1 MTVAVASP
9 SAAVM
14 SVAKRQREPRRA
26 WIDNLRVAVIA
37 GVIVDHVA
45 TAYVLDIDWYYEERT
60 THAATEVVV
69 AAAIL
74 PASLFAMAVLFLVA
88 GVLAQ
93 RSLARKGAWPFIL
106 GRLVRLGAPLV
117 IFTLLIGPMTSVLG
131 ARAEAD
137 PAADDVGSLFVE
149 ELHEFDTGPM
159 WFLAALL
166 VFSIAYAAWR
176 NGRSARGTPPL
187 WTGHLVA
194 AGAAIVIGSFVV
206 RLAWPFTADS
216 PFGLNLWEWPQMA
229 TLFALGVLAG
239 ERGWLDPLPFWVGRT
254 CRWATV
260 AGLAGLAA
268 VVAAVGLGD
277 DKEAFAGGWNVEAL
291 AAPAVEATIAVAMSL
306 LLLAWFRRRWDHD
319 GPLARALGRASFAA
333 YILHAPVVVLL
344 SAALSSLA
352 LVTEVKFVV
361 VAMVGIATSFTLGW
375 LATRLRP
382 LSRVL

>member
-1 MTVAVASP
+1 VDRQP
-9 SAAVM
+9 S
-14 SVAKRQREPRRA
+14 SCRHRR
-26 WIDNLRVAVIA
+26 RHRY
-37 GVIVDHVA
+37 HVA

-88 GVLAQ
+88 GVIAQ

-176 NGRSARGTPPL
+176 NGRSARGTPASDRSPCCRWGCHRHRVL
-187 WTGHLVA
+187 R
-194 AGAAIVIGSFVV
+194 GAP
-206 RLAWPFTADS
+206 RLAV
-216 PFGLNLWEWPQMA
+216 N
-229 TLFALGVLAG
+229 
-239 ERGWLDPLPFWVGRT
+239 
-254 CRWATV
+254 
-260 AGLAGLAA
+260 
-268 VVAAVGLGD
+268 
-277 DKEAFAGGWNVEAL
+277 
-291 AAPAVEATIAVAMSL
+291 
-306 LLLAWFRRRWDHD
+306 RR
-319 GPLARALGRASFAA
+319 
-333 YILHAPVVVLL
+333 
-344 SAALSSLA
+344 
-352 LVTEVKFVV
+352 
-361 VAMVGIATSFTLGW
+361 
-375 LATRLRP
+375 
-382 LSRVL
+382 